1 MKKLL
6 MIISLL
12 LLVFTAG
19 CNKQQA
25 ADVPAPSAVDAAY
38 SVTDDAG
45 RTLRFEH
52 RPQRI
57 VSLTYGTDEILT
69 DLVDIKR
76 IMAYSR
82 WAGDSEISFITKEQA
97 YTVGR
102 KVPDN
107 TEAVYALQPDLVVA
121 STATSSDLVRSL
133 EGLGVPVYIARSP
146 HNYQQM
152 CEKSAA

>member
-1 MKKLL
+1 MVYEKA
-6 MIISLL
+6 IDDYQLL

-25 ADVPAPSAVDAAY
+25 ADVPASLAADVAY

-76 IMAYSR
+76 IMAYS
-82 WAGDSEISFITKEQA
+82 
-97 YTVGR
+97 VGR
-102 KVPDN
+102 
-107 TEAVYALQPDLVVA
+107 A
-121 STATSSDLVRSL
+121 TA
-133 EGLGVPVYIARSP
+133 
-146 HNYQQM
+146 
-152 CEKSAA
+152 K